1 MTQAAAGSR
10 AAETAW
16 TDARSAAEERLA
28 AIEDTLDALAERLEA
43 VTRDSYTSTDE
54 RLGRV
59 ESRLE
64 EMSAT
69 LLPEAVASQERWGDE
84 IRGALGHVATALDR
98 SLGSLG
104 ESLTDA
110 MRLSGDAD
118 RTHLDE
124 VLAQQREA
132 LDEAVTTLDQRI
144 SLTRDNASAAN
155 ADLRGFLSSFQA
167 ATEERLEDVR
177 SALAGGL
184 SEARANLVSELRTTI
199 DSLESANGDTRR
211 LVEEEISTLRGDL
224 ADALEEVRERIAST
238 VARADDAISA
248 SVDGQRQEFSDLV
261 RELRSTVLD
270 RLEESTAT
278 VATGLD
284 ELRGGVTSAARAG
297 EVTTTHVTEFAET
310 MSSLEAIV
318 GEMHADWDRRTDAAI
333 DLVASA
339 GHAAVGE
346 FRREVQ
352 EVIDDLKASVNA
364 GTQAVSGTTGLVT
377 TATERLVTAGQA
389 LLGYLARRDEI
400 LEAERDRVLHEVLD
414 EFAQGLS
421 AKERRGVGERVG
433 AALDRRRDARDAE
446 RYRRTAEG
454 LPAVETPELPA
465 DLSALTQ
472 PLPEPKKPKPAKKP
486 AAAQKA
492 ATSPPTK
499 AEPAKAAAP
508 AKRTPAKK
516 VAAAKKA
523 TPARKA
529 PAKAAAAKKT
539 VKRPVKRAAV
549 RKAAPAAQAPTP
561 PPIPAPLATEPA
573 ADTAPAVE
581 TAPLPRRR
589 LLPR

>member
-1 MTQAAAGSR
+1 MDAGTGRLGGALEATRTQAQELGNRHDELADKVDSLADAIADIKSALPEIRSLLVDQPSMSMAIQTAANRLEGNLEARIETLGEDLRRTLSAGMTQAAAGSR

-16 TDARSAAEERLA
+16 TDARSASEERLA

-54 RLGRV
+54 RLGRL
-59 ESRLE
+59 ESQLG

-69 LLPEAVASQERWGDE
+69 LLPAAVDSQERWGDE
-84 IRGALGHVATALDR
+84 IRGALGHVANALDR

-110 MRLSGDAD
+110 VRMSGDAD
-118 RTHLDE
+118 RSHVDE
-124 VLAQQREA
+124 VLLQLRGA
-132 LDEAVTTLDQRI
+132 LDQAVKTLDQRI
-144 SLTRDNASAAN
+144 SLTRDTASAAN

-184 SEARANLVSELRTTI
+184 VEARANLVEELRTTI

-224 ADALEEVRERIAST
+224 ADALEEVRERIATT
-238 VARADDAISA
+238 VGRANEAITA

-297 EVTTTHVTEFAET
+297 DVTTAHVTEVAET
-310 MSSLEAIV
+310 MASLEAIV
-318 GEMHADWDRRTDAAI
+318 AEMHADWDRRTDAAI
-333 DLVASA
+333 DLVAAA
-339 GHAAVGE
+339 GEAAVGE

-352 EVIDDLKASVNA
+352 QVVADLKASVDA
-364 GTQAVSGTTGLVT
+364 GTQAVDGTTGVVT

-400 LEAERDRVLHEVLD
+400 LEAQRDRVVHEVLD

-421 AKERRGVGERVG
+421 AKERRGMGERVG
-433 AALDRRRDARDAE
+433 AALDRRRDARDAD
-446 RYRRTAEG
+446 RYRRTA
-454 LPAVETPELPA
+454 
-465 DLSALTQ
+465 
-472 PLPEPKKPKPAKKP
+472 
-486 AAAQKA
+486 
-492 ATSPPTK
+492 
-499 AEPAKAAAP
+499 
-508 AKRTPAKK
+508 
-516 VAAAKKA
+516 
-523 TPARKA
+523 
-529 PAKAAAAKKT
+529 
-539 VKRPVKRAAV
+539 
-549 RKAAPAAQAPTP
+549 
-561 PPIPAPLATEPA
+561 
-573 ADTAPAVE
+573 
-581 TAPLPRRR
+581 
-589 LLPR
+589 